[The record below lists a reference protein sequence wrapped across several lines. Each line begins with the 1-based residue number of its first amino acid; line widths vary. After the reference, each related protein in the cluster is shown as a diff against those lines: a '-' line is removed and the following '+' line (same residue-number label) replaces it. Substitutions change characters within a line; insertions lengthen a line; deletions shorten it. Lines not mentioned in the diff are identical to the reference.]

1 MDAPPPDHPDLD
13 SNAAADPPDSV
24 GHVPV
29 LPTQVLDLLDPKP
42 GDVFLDCTAG
52 RGGHAALVIPKLVP
66 GGRYVALDLD
76 PGNLAYTKSRCG
88 PVAAEHGVEL
98 NTQQASFAAARQV
111 LDGLGIGRVDGLLA
125 DLGFASNQVDDA
137 ERGLSFKQDGPL
149 DMRLDPAG
157 PVTAEQLVNTLGETE
172 LADVIYRFG
181 EERLSRR
188 IARKIVDARA
198 QEPISTTLQLAK
210 ICRSAYGHQPRG
222 RRLDPATR
230 TFQALRIAV
239 NGELDALERLLGQL
253 PGLLA
258 DGGRAGIISFHS
270 LEDRPVKQAF
280 VRAQQDG
287 WAERVTRKPVTA
299 DEAEQRDNPRS
310 RSAKLRVI
318 RRRLDNPPPPGG
330 DRWGSRP
337 TQT

>member
-1 MDAPPPDHPDLD
+1 MDAPPPPSPDAD
-13 SNAAADPPDSV
+13 ASNDQPDGV

-29 LPTQVLDLLDPKP
+29 LPTQVLDLLEPKP
-42 GDVFLDCTAG
+42 GGVFLDCTAG
-52 RGGHAALVIPKLVP
+52 RGGHAALVIPKLGP

-76 PGNLAYTKSRCG
+76 PGNLAYARARCA
-88 PVAAEHGVEL
+88 PIAAEHGVEL
-98 NTQQASFAAARQV
+98 NTHQASFAAARQV
-111 LDGLGIGRVDGLLA
+111 LDGLGIGRVDGFLA

-137 ERGLSFKQDGPL
+137 ERGFSFKQDGPL
-149 DMRLDPAG
+149 DMRLNPGG
-157 PVTAEQLVNTLGETE
+157 PVTAEQLVNTLGESE

-188 IARKIVDARA
+188 IARKIVDARSR
-198 QEPISTTLQLAK
+198 EPISTTLQLAK

-299 DEAEQRDNPRS
+299 DEAEQQHNPRS
-310 RSAKLRVI
+310 RSAKFRVI
-318 RRRLDNPPPPGG
+318 ERRRLDNPPPPGG
-330 DRWGSRP
+330 DRRGFRP